1 MPLFVEHPNR
11 NGFIGASGIGEMANI
26 PIAPTIMNII
36 AGAIGPRIDHFPA
49 HMGRVFMTMRKRMDV
64 ES

>member
-11 NGFIGASGIGEMANI
+11 NGFIGASGIGELANI
-26 PIAPTIMNII
+26 LIP
-36 AGAIGPRIDHFPA
+36 D
-49 HMGRVFMTMRKRMDV
+49 GRVFMTMLKRMDV